1 MNVFSRLLFLET
13 SRRSRCC
20 VSYYSHRRFF
30 FRSIVSIFFH
40 ERGQVGRCKSDS
52 AHVRE
57 LACELFA
64 VFSLDVMGLRES
76 RDIIGPEFGA
86 HDRVLI

>member
-1 MNVFSRLLFLET
+1 MFSLAFF
-13 SRRSRCC
+13 SSKRRVDQDVASAVIRIF
-20 VSYYSHRRFF
+20 VSSSN
-30 FRSIVSIFFH
+30 SIVSIFFH
-40 ERGQVGRCKSDS
+40 ERGQLGRCKSDS
-52 AHVRE
+52 ARVRE
-57 LACELFA
+57 LACVLFA